1 VKIRSENSCR
11 RDLLKWGAKYEKIKK
26 RPYFHGHERPDVVE
40 YRNEFVKIFDICKKS
55 FGFIKKLNDKES
67 FLEPSI
73 VRIEDEKQSVVM
85 CHDESTFRSGESA
98 PSRWVWN
105 NEYTFFNKGYGKSLM
120 ASEFLVL
127 DTEPYFELN
136 DAEYQLAFKQ
146 YPEL

>member
-1 VKIRSENSCR
+1 M
-11 RDLLKWGAKYEKIKK
+11 
-26 RPYFHGHERPDVVE
+26 
-40 YRNEFVKIFDICKKS
+40 KIFDICNKS
-55 FGFIKKLNDKES
+55 FGFIQKLNDKES
-67 FLEPSI
+67 FREPSI
-73 VRIEDEKQSVVM
+73 VRIEDKKQYVVM